1 MTEMLMGCLCAC
13 RYHYMLARDPVT
25 GSFSDYAEWLG
36 NRTDVVG
43 NFHGQ
48 WIDPVTQELES
59 V

>member
-1 MTEMLMGCLCAC
+1 MCMR
-13 RYHYMLARDPVT
+13 RYHYMLVRDPVT

-43 NFHGQ
+43 NFHAQ
-48 WIDPVTQELES
+48 WIDPVTQELET